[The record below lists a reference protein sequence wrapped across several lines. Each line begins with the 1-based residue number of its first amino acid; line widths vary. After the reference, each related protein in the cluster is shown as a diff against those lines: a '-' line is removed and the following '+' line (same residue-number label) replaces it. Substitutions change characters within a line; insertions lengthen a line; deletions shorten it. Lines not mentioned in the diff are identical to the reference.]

1 MNAEEILTKELKHDP
16 CNCGYSGL
24 DVDGVL
30 AALLARVQVQIRPLS
45 ASQCLEWAAQGRAWA
60 IVQAATTGRGP
71 DGERLADDAKSV
83 AVGAAALLSHHP
95 DGVVDLKND
104 EHAAML
110 DVLVD
115 SGVISSED
123 RQALYRMAS
132 VDVSRAEQ
140 LGVGNLRRGDVIR
153 AMGAQ

>member
-30 AALLARVQVQIRPLS
+30 AALLARVQVQIRPLTS
-45 ASQCLEWAAQGRAWA
+45 GQCLEWAAQGRAWA
-60 IVQAATTGRGP
+60 IVQAGISGRGP
-71 DGERLADDAKSV
+71 DGERLENGAKSV
-83 AVGAAALLSHHP
+83 AVGAAALLNYP
-95 DGVVDLKND
+95 DGVVDLNRGA
-104 EHAAML
+104 HAALL
-110 DVLVD
+110 DVMVD
-115 SGVISSED
+115 SGVITSDD
-123 RQALYRMAS
+123 RQALYRMAA

-140 LGVGNLRRGDVIR
+140 LGLGTSILRGDVIR

>member
-1 MNAEEILTKELKHDP
+1 MNAEEILIKELKHDP

-30 AALLARVQVQIRPLS
+30 AALLARVQVQIRPLTS
-45 ASQCLEWAAQGRAWA
+45 GQCLEWAAQGRAWA

-83 AVGAAALLSHHP
+83 AVGAAALLNHP
-95 DGVVDLKND
+95 DGVVDLNNGD
-104 EHAAML
+104 HAAML

-115 SGVISSED
+115 SGVITSED
-123 RQALYRMAS
+123 RQALYRMAA

-140 LGVGNLRRGDVIR
+140 LGVGNSIRRGDVIR